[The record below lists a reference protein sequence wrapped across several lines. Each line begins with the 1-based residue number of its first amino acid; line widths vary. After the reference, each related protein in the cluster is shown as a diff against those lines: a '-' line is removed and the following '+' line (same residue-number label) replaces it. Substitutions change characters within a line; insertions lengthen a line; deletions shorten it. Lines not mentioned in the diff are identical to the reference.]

1 MAVGAILDFCDKLM
15 MFVYH
20 IELLTVTDIFSEVRL
35 LTKECPFLNDVALN
49 FGSQT
54 RPKNEIL
61 GPRIGLSS
69 VSHGKKINI

>member
-54 RPKNEIL
+54 RPKKMKFWAHE
-61 GPRIGLSS
+61 SDFQA
-69 VSHGKKINI
+69 